1 MSRRKCCFPR
11 FIEKVLEDILKP
23 LGMSMNQLALELHVP
38 ATRISEICRRRR
50 CISAETALRL
60 ARWLGASPD
69 FWLGLQAQY
78 DLDVARDLQ
87 EDRIKREVRPRR
99 SAA

>member
-1 MSRRKCCFPR
+1 MAKIQPQHPGVT
-11 FIEKVLEDILKP
+11 IGEDVLKP
-23 LGMSMNQLALELHVP
+23 LGLSMNQLAMELHVP
-38 ATRISEICRRRR
+38 ATRISEICRGRRA
-50 CISAETALRL
+50 ISAETALRL
-60 ARWLGASPD
+60 ARWLGTTAD

-87 EDRIKREVRPRR
+87 EARIEREVRPRE